1 MLLSIKSG
9 ICIYHSLNISAPA
22 QIANEVL
29 AQQREDIIKSKKYA
43 SLYQKWDLYIP
54 FIENGLILAAPKGI
68 VTMIVP
74 YPLTNQT
81 YGKKLRELILKDYT
95 LFELCDLNG
104 TKIFDNA
111 TVSNCIPFIRKEV
124 PTKDNETN
132 ISHIHENKQISHDFN
147 KSASELMPDIKTAVW
162 NVGKETRN
170 ANRHA
175 NMHVLGDFCYISV
188 GMVLNA
194 DEKTAKGEFTKED
207 LISLTQ
213 DDIHCREYIEAKD
226 IEKYAVNRV
235 RYLEY
240 NTKRCPNKLRR
251 PTFRELYERNKLMFN
266 RLGKMQVYYDENH
279 FLTSD
284 AMFCCLLWCDLH
296 GVNNKS
302 IAASVKRYSKLQRD
316 EMEQLSKENHFLTS
330 DAMFCCL
337 LWCDLHGVNNKSIA
351 ASVKRYSKLQ
361 RDEMEQ
367 LSKDVDLR
375 FLLGIMNSRYADV
388 LLTNLRGGDYHI
400 YPEHIRNIPIPIAS
414 KEEQLPII
422 KLANSI
428 LTAKREN
435 PSVDTI
441 EQEREIDKIV
451 YQLYGLTEDEI
462 RIIEQK

>member
-1 MLLSIKSG
+1 MIG
-9 ICIYHSLNISAPA
+9 NPPYISAPA

-316 EMEQLSKENHFLTS
+316 EMEQLSK
-330 DAMFCCL
+330 
-337 LWCDLHGVNNKSIA
+337 
-351 ASVKRYSKLQ
+351 
-361 RDEMEQ
+361 
-367 LSKDVDLR
+367 DVDLR